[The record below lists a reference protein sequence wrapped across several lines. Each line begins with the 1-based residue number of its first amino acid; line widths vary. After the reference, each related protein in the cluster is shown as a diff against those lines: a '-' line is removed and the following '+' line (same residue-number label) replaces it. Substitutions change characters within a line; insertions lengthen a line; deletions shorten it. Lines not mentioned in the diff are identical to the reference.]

1 MTGRAVGGAWR
12 RSAAVAVGLLW
23 AAGRLGA
30 QAAAPP
36 SARPP
41 GPPGS
46 ELTISLVTMGVGE
59 HVWEMF
65 GHNAIWVHDA
75 ARGTDRAYNY
85 GLFDFREHN
94 FLLHFIQGRMQYWMA
109 GLDLDAMVESYRR
122 ADRSVWVQELN
133 LTPAER
139 LTLRDFLEWNE
150 RPENRYY
157 RYDYY
162 RDNCSTRVRDA
173 LDRALGGRI
182 KAATDTIRTG
192 ATYRSHT
199 ERLTAP
205 DLPLYTGLLFG
216 LGEPADHRL
225 TAWEEMFLPLRL
237 REWIRRVTVT
247 DEAGRRVPLVRAER
261 TLFLSGRPAPR
272 ESPPRWAAGYL
283 AAGLA
288 LGGAL
293 ALLGRARSRRAGA
306 AFAWVGALWALAMG
320 TVGAILGFLWAFT
333 DHTVAYRNENLFQ
346 ANLLA
351 LPLAGLLALGAR
363 RPERAARPA
372 LALGLLVAAVS
383 LAGLLIKLLPE
394 FSQSNAEVLA
404 LAVPAH
410 LGLAAGLVLRMRGA
424 TAQSASRIPSLAAS
438 ISSAKP
444 RARA

>member
-1 MTGRAVGGAWR
+1 MTGRGLRAGWR
-12 RSAAVAVGLLW
+12 RTAAAALGLLW
-23 AAGRLGA
+23 AAGSLRA
-30 QAAAPP
+30 QGGPHPA
-36 SARPP
+36 ARPP

-85 GLFDFREHN
+85 GLFDFREHD
-94 FLLHFIQGRMQYWMA
+94 FLLHFIQGRMWYWMA

-133 LTPAER
+133 LTPAQR
-139 LTLRDFLEWNE
+139 VALRDFLEWNE

-182 KAATDTIRTG
+182 KAETDTIRTG
-192 ATYRSHT
+192 TTYRSHT

-237 REWIRRVTVT
+237 RFWIRRVTVS
-247 DEAGRRVPLVRAER
+247 DEAGRPVPLVRAER
-261 TLFLSGRPAPR
+261 TLFLSDRPAPR
-272 ESPPRWAAGYL
+272 ESAPRWVPGYL

-293 ALLGRARSRRAGA
+293 AALGRARSRRAGA
-306 AFAWVGALWALAMG
+306 AFAWLGAAWTLAMG
-320 TVGAILGFLWAFT
+320 SVGAILGFLWAFT
-333 DHTVAYRNENLFQ
+333 DHAVAYRNENLFQ

-351 LPLAGLLALGAR
+351 LPLALLLALGAR
-363 RPERAARPA
+363 RPERTARPA
-372 LALGLLVAAVS
+372 LALALLAAAVS
-383 LAGLLIKLLPE
+383 LAGVAVKLLPG
-394 FSQSNAEVLA
+394 FAQSNAEVLA

-410 LGLAAGLVLRMRGA
+410 LGLAAGLALRARA
-424 TAQSASRIPSLAAS
+424 AAQSASRIPSLAAS
-438 ISSAKP
+438 ISSPKP